1 MQMMVD
7 NVNKLKNASNSYI
20 LNDTYEIT
28 EKLLAYISE
37 RIKANKQ
44 EIEELGKI
52 KKEKYTFEDIVN
64 AVNSEI
70 QEEIKYKNYRR
81 MYINKENFI
90 STRILVPVGI
100 IAVEVYDTVET
111 IKYFIKAIKSRN
123 AIAISDV
130 EYDEDSVKFL
140 ILEIIKEALRKFNI
154 DENLIMILPYEE
166 CFYKYFDKVIYTYN
180 EQGEELSQ
188 NNYEEKE
195 QTNNKYIYIEDSKF
209 EEQARK
215 ETEGK
220 FLKGNIDEAIEKI
233 NSSYSEGAVIY
244 TANPESAYKFINL
257 VKSKNVMVNASLQNI
272 QDTKKSSDEM
282 YIYKNIILPIPQEAR
297 KEIEVEKGNN
307 QEWALVKV
315 NDGIFEKIKRW
326 LKKLFNR

>member
-52 KKEKYTFEDIVN
+52 KKEKYTFEDIEN

-70 QEEIKYKNYRR
+70 QEKIKYKNYRR

-90 STRILVPVGI
+90 STSILVPVGI

-180 EQGEELSQ
+180 EQGEKLSQ

-220 FLKGNIDEAIEKI
+220 FLKGNIDEVIEKI

-244 TANPESAYKFINL
+244 TTNPESAYKFINL

-272 QDTKKSSDEM
+272 QDTKKSPDEM
-282 YIYKNIILPIPQEAR
+282 YVYKNIILPIPQEAR
-297 KEIEVEKGNN
+297 KEIEVEKENN

>member
-20 LNDTYEIT
+20 LNDKYEIT
-28 EKLLAYISE
+28 EKLLAYINE

-52 KKEKYTFEDIVN
+52 KKEKYTFEDIEN

-70 QEEIKYKNYRR
+70 QEKIKYKNYRR

-90 STRILVPVGI
+90 STSILVPVGI
-100 IAVEVYDTVET
+100 IAVEVYDTVEA

-140 ILEIIKEALRKFNI
+140 VLEIIKEALKKFNI

-180 EQGEELSQ
+180 EQGEKLSQ

-195 QTNNKYIYIEDSKF
+195 QTNNKYIYIEDSKL

-215 ETEGK
+215 ETDGE
-220 FLKGNIDEAIEKI
+220 FLKGDIDEVIEKI

-244 TANPESAYKFINL
+244 TANPDSAYKFINL
-257 VKSKNVMVNASLQNI
+257 VKSKNVMVNTSLQNI
-272 QDTKKSSDEM
+272 KNTKKSPDEM
-282 YIYKNIILPIPQEAR
+282 FEYKNIILPIPQEVR
-297 KEIEVEKGNN
+297 KEIEVEKEDN
-307 QEWALVKV
+307 QEWSLVKV

-326 LKKLFNR
+326 LIKILKK